1 VRLPLARIG
10 VMLLTLAA
18 ASARADVT
26 PLERLSGFLDR
37 VQTLSAE
44 FRQVQGPRGEAG
56 GEESRGSLLIKRPGR
71 FRWDY
76 REPYERVVV
85 ADGRELWLY
94 EADLAQVT
102 VRSLDAGLG
111 ETPAALLTGGREI
124 LDRFETVD
132 SWRAEK
138 LDWVRLRP
146 RSTDSDFDSVAI
158 GFDGER
164 IAQLD
169 IDDRLGQ
176 QTRIFFSAVSINPR
190 LDDARFVFE
199 VPTGADVI
207 REGDL

>member
-1 VRLPLARIG
+1 MRLPLARIG

-85 ADGRELWLY
+85 ADGRELWIY

-199 VPTGADVI
+199 VPAGADVI

>member
-1 VRLPLARIG
+1 MRLPLARIG

>member
-1 VRLPLARIG
+1 MRLPLARIG

-76 REPYERVVV
+76 REPYERVVA

-199 VPTGADVI
+199 VPAGADVI